1 MSEIPYIAIDEHVA
15 DFAATPDA
23 VFSGTGSLVVP
34 FTMIDISSEPHFS
47 YLKQNEHA
55 FASWLPL
62 YDDYYWIF
70 KCSGELVADKEVT
83 HPGQIN
89 LYGQG
94 QTLTKPGPFEF
105 LYSTVKKPFRVD
117 KISMTRHAWPF
128 TYTSR
133 QARTGALDGVHLID
147 LRDQNGLVAIDDQY
161 GQFMDDV
168 QTDDLIRLNLGEMLG
183 VDGL

>member
-1 MSEIPYIAIDEHVA
+1 MSEIPYLAIDDYVA
-15 DFAATPDA
+15 DFAATPDG
-23 VFSGTGSLVVP
+23 VFSGTGSVVVP
-34 FTMIDISSEPHFS
+34 FTMIDISGEPHFS
-47 YLKQNEHA
+47 YLGPDEHA
-55 FASWLPL
+55 FVSWLPL

-70 KCSGELVADKEVT
+70 QCKGELVVDKEET

-94 QTLTKPGPFEF
+94 QTLTKPGAFNF

-117 KISMTRHAWPF
+117 KISMTRHAFPF
-128 TYTSR
+128 NYQSR
-133 QARTGALDGVHLID
+133 QSRTGKIDGVNLID
-147 LRDQNGLVAIDDQY
+147 LRDQDAMAAIDDQY

-183 VDGL
+183 VDGI

>member
-1 MSEIPYIAIDEHVA
+1 MSEIPYIAIDDHMA
-15 DFAATPDA
+15 DFAASPDG
-23 VFSGTGSLVVP
+23 VFTGTGSLVVP
-34 FTMIDISSEPHFS
+34 FTMIDISSESHFS
-47 YLKQNEHA
+47 YLKPNEHA
-55 FASWLPL
+55 FVSWLPL

-70 KCSGELVADKEVT
+70 QCAGELVADKEVT

-94 QTLTKPGPFEF
+94 QTLTTPGKFEF

-128 TYTSR
+128 TYPSR
-133 QARTGALDGVHLID
+133 QARTGDIDGVNLID
-147 LRDQNGLVAIDDQY
+147 LRDQNAMVAIDDQY

>member
-15 DFAATPDA
+15 DFAASPDG
-23 VFSGTGSLVVP
+23 VFTGTGSLVVP
-34 FTMIDISSEPHFS
+34 FTMIDISSEGHFS
-47 YLKQNEHA
+47 YLKKNEHA
-55 FASWLPL
+55 FVSWLPL

-70 KCSGELVADKEVT
+70 QCRGELVVDKEIT

-94 QTLTKPGPFEF
+94 QTLTKPGEFEF

-117 KISMTRHAWPF
+117 KISMTRHSWPF
-128 TYTSR
+128 TYPSR
-133 QARTGALDGVHLID
+133 QVRTGQLDGVNLID

-161 GQFMDDV
+161 GQYMDDV